1 MSDLEA
7 RVKNL
12 EALVSTLQQREAI
25 KDLRHTYWY
34 SILDKNVD
42 ALVDCFS
49 DDAELEYGFNI
60 TLSGRDNIRDFFT
73 KLMGNDDLLRQIPV
87 GANPLI
93 DILDDNSANG
103 RWTVEV
109 STLAVSDAPSRRIGV
124 QYFES
129 YRRDAEGWKICH
141 MKNDYLYFE
150 KPILD
155 TEMT

>member
-1 MSDLEA
+1 M
-7 RVKNL
+7 
-12 EALVSTLQQREAI
+12 

-73 KLMGNDDLLRQIPV
+73 KLMENDNFFRQIPV

-93 DILDDNSANG
+93 EFINDNSANG
-103 RWTVEV
+103 R
-109 STLAVSDAPSRRIGV
+109 
-124 QYFES
+124 
-129 YRRDAEGWKICH
+129 
-141 MKNDYLYFE
+141 
-150 KPILD
+150 
-155 TEMT
+155 